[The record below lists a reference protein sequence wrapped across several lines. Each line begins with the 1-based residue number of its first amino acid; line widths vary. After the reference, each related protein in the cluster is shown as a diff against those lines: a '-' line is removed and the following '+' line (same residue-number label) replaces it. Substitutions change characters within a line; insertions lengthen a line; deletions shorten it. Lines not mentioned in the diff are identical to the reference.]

1 MAMSAHQL
9 REKLKGVITLVMTPY
24 KKNMDLD
31 LGTLKEMLKFQIKK
45 FRGKDVVFLAGG
57 STSEFYAMNDD
68 EYKIYVKTVVEAV
81 NGELPVIMGSAR
93 AGTRYTIE
101 ASRYAQDAGVD
112 GVMVIMPY
120 YHPVTEECLYE
131 HYRKV
136 ADSVKIGVTIY
147 NNPVPSK
154 LYLYPEVL
162 RKLSKIDNIVGLKEN
177 TSNPMLFY
185 SIMKSIDPKDMA
197 VFTGLGENMFQ
208 YTAILG
214 ARAFVCDIA
223 NFVPDIALGIYDAA
237 VAGDYAKMTAL
248 VDKVYPV
255 YQFRGRIAKK
265 HGPVPSIVTDYLGA
279 GEVPIYQSVVKEA
292 MKLTG
297 LDIGKVR
304 EPMYNLNDEE
314 VGELREILKSI
325 DVL

>member
-1 MAMSAHQL
+1 MTMSPHQL

-31 LGTLKEMLKFQIKK
+31 LVALREMLRFQVKK
-45 FRGKDVVFLAGG
+45 FKGKDVVFLAGG

-68 EYKIYVKTVVEAV
+68 EYKIYVKAVVEAV
-81 NGELPVIMGSAR
+81 NGELPVILGSAR

-101 ASRYAQDAGVD
+101 ASRYAQDAGAD

-131 HYRKV
+131 HYRAV
-136 ADSVKIGVTIY
+136 ANALKIGVTVY
-147 NNPVPSK
+147 NNPMPSK
-154 LYLYPEVL
+154 LYIYPEL
-162 RKLSKIDNIVGLKEN
+162 MKKLSKIDNIVGLKEN
-177 TSNPMLFY
+177 TSNPMLFH
-185 SIMKSIDPKDMA
+185 SLMKAIDPEDMV

-237 VAGDYAKMTAL
+237 VARDYVKMTAL

-255 YQFRGRIAKK
+255 YQFRGKIAKK
-265 HGPVPSIVTDYLGA
+265 RGPVPSVITDYLGA
-279 GEVPIYQSVVKEA
+279 AEVPIYQSVVKEA

-314 VGELREILKSI
+314 IGELRGVLKSI
-325 DVL
+325 GVL